1 MLHAELDD
9 AAVMVSAIVVLAVI
23 EPEVPMMVTVAVPT
37 VAVLLAASVST
48 LVAVAGLVA
57 KVAVTPLGRPD
68 AVRVALPAN
77 PFRSVIV
84 MVLLAL
90 SPWAIDTAG
99 AEGASVKVGVGL
111 APTVTTMDVDVTRE
125 PALPVIVTV
134 AVPTVAVLLAV
145 SVRTLEPVVGLV
157 PKAAVTPLGK
167 PDAARVAVLLK
178 QDSDTV
184 MVSMAVLP

>member
-1 MLHAELDD
+1 MLHPELDD
-9 AAVMVSAIVVLAVI
+9 AAVMVSAMVVLAVT
-23 EPEVPMMVTVAVPT
+23 EPETPTIVTVAVPI

-57 KVAVTPLGRPD
+57 KIAVTPLGRPD
-68 AVRVALPAN
+68 AVRVALPVN
-77 PFRSVIV
+77 PFRPVIM

-99 AEGASVKVGVGL
+99 ADGVSVKVGVGL
-111 APTVTTMDVDVTRE
+111 VLTVTTMDVDVVRE
-125 PALPVIVTV
+125 PEVPVIVTV

-157 PKAAVTPLGK
+157 PNAAVTPFGR
-167 PDAARVAVLLK
+167 PDAARVALLLK
-178 QDSDTV
+178 QDSVTV
-184 MVSMAVLP
+184 MVSVAVPP